1 MLAHGSRHSL
11 GTASVERLRAAVDAS
26 WPAPV
31 RAAYL
36 DLNEPDLTAV
46 ACAIRASG
54 HRRATVVPLL
64 FTPAFH
70 ARTDAPAT
78 VAAARSASGVD
89 LVLTDIL
96 GTPDALIPILGLA
109 ASDARIPVTGTLV
122 LAAVGSS
129 RPEAN
134 AAVVDLADR
143 LTAVRQGPVEVGFAT
158 CEPRATDLLARPGVA
173 GVLALFVGHGLLLD
187 KIRAAAAEQGLQVS
201 APLEDL
207 LAPLVVARAATV
219 PDDHH

>member
-1 MLAHGSRHSL
+1 MLAHGSRHPL
-11 GTASVERLRAAVDAS
+11 GTASIERLRDAVGAS
-26 WPAPV
+26 WPAPAH
-31 RAAYL
+31 AAYL
-36 DLNEPDLTAV
+36 DLNQPDLTAV
-46 ACAIRASG
+46 AGAIRESG
-54 HRRATVVPLL
+54 HRRAAVVPLL

-96 GTPDALIPILGLA
+96 GTPDALVPILSLA
-109 ASDARIPVTGTLV
+109 ASDARIPVTGTL
-122 LAAVGSS
+122 LLTAVGSS

-143 LTAVRQGPVEVGFAT
+143 LTVVRQAPVEVGFAT

-187 KIRAAAAEQGLQVS
+187 KIRAAAVERGVPMS

-207 LAPLVVARAATV
+207 LAPLVVARAAAV
-219 PDDHH
+219 VDDVD